1 MPGNPVS
8 RVSVGYE
15 REESTVTTIQKVAE
29 LAGVSTATVSRALA
43 GKKSVSTLTKAKV
56 EAAAKELGYVASSAA
71 SSLASG
77 RNRSVGVLV
86 PFLDGWF
93 YIRVLKG
100 AHAALSD
107 AGYDLTLYHLDQSAT
122 DSGVRKNPRRERL
135 FDEFLRRQRV
145 DGFIAVSLELTD
157 AELERLRTI
166 GKPMIGIGGPLPRAM
181 TLSIDDTAIA
191 RLATEHLLA
200 LGHREIAHIGGDPL
214 LDLDFHLPAHRRVGY
229 EAALVA
235 HGITPDP
242 LLVRGA
248 DFTIAGGYR
257 ATLQLLGDPRVSP
270 TAIFAASDEMAMGAI
285 MAARDLGKKVPDD
298 LSIIGIDGHELGD
311 FFGLTTVSQFP
322 ETQGRLAAE
331 AVLRVLHGEPATAHN
346 VPLPFELVVRRST
359 SAPADR

>member
-1 MPGNPVS
+1 M
-8 RVSVGYE
+8 
-15 REESTVTTIQKVAE
+15 TIQRVAE

-43 GKKSVSTLTKAKV
+43 GKATVSASTRVKV
-56 EAAAKELGYVASSAA
+56 EAAAKELGYVVSSAA

-77 RNRSVGVLV
+77 RTRNIGVVV

-93 YIRVLKG
+93 YMRVLKG
-100 AHAALSD
+100 AHEALSD

-122 DSGVRKNPRRERL
+122 ESAARANPRRERL

-157 AELERLRTI
+157 AELERLRII
-166 GKPMIGIGGPLPRAM
+166 GKPAIGIGGPLPGAL

-191 RLATEHLLA
+191 RLATEHLLT
-200 LGHREIAHIGGDPL
+200 LGHREIAYIGGDPL
-214 LDLDFHLPAHRRVGY
+214 LDLDFHLPANRRVGY
-229 EAALVA
+229 EAALAA
-235 HGITPDP
+235 HGIAANP
-242 LLVRGA
+242 LLVRVA

-257 ATLQLLGDPRVSP
+257 ATLQLLGDPEVSP

-285 MAARDLGKKVPDD
+285 MAARDLGKRVPDD

-331 AVLRVLHGEPATAHN
+331 AVLRALKGGPAVAHN
-346 VPLPFELVVRRST
+346 VALPFELVVRRST
-359 SAPADR
+359 SVPPDR

>member
-1 MPGNPVS
+1 M
-8 RVSVGYE
+8 
-15 REESTVTTIQKVAE
+15 TTIQKVAD

-43 GKKSVSTLTKAKV
+43 GKKSVSATTKARV
-56 EAAAKELGYVASSAA
+56 EAAAKQLGYVASSAA

-77 RNRSVGVLV
+77 RNRNIGVVV

-93 YIRVLKG
+93 YMRVLKG
-100 AHAALSD
+100 AHDALSD

-122 DSGVRKNPRRERL
+122 ESASRTNPRRERL

-157 AELERLRTI
+157 AELELIRTI
-166 GKPMIGIGGPLPRAM
+166 GKPAIGIGGPLPGAL

-191 RLATEHLLA
+191 RLATEHLIA
-200 LGHREIAHIGGDPL
+200 LGHREIAHIGGDAV
-214 LDLDFHLPAHRRVGY
+214 LDLDFHLPANRRVGY
-229 EAALVA
+229 EAALAA
-235 HGITPDP
+235 HGLTANP
-242 LLVRGA
+242 LLVRFA

-257 ATLQLLGDPRVSP
+257 ATLQLLGDPRIAP
-270 TAIFAASDEMAMGAI
+270 TAVFAASDEMAMGAI

-298 LSIIGIDGHELGD
+298 LSIIGIDGHELGE
-311 FFGLTTVSQFP
+311 FFGLTTISQFP

-331 AVLRVLHGEPATAHN
+331 AVLRILDGEPVTAQN
-346 VPLPFELVVRRST
+346 VPLPFELIVRRST